1 MRRRCRG
8 KEEPWEEQ
16 DLGRERSLA
25 IWQPG
30 GWKISAAAR
39 QRAHLRVGDVPE
51 ATVVSRRKLVAAIPS
66 IAAPAEAEAAE
77 KVRDFRVPVG
87 APAGVGQGGE
97 LRLVGWG
104 AKNSG
109 LVASC
114 GRLAPTRRPR

>member
-39 QRAHLRVGDVPE
+39 QRAHLRVGD
-51 ATVVSRRKLVAAIPS
+51 AAGCARSDGRIKKDRQTVAAIAS

-77 KVRDFRVPVG
+77 KVRDFR
-87 APAGVGQGGE
+87 
-97 LRLVGWG
+97 W
-104 AKNSG
+104 
-109 LVASC
+109 
-114 GRLAPTRRPR
+114 TR

>member
-1 MRRRCRG
+1 MVVEVVAGRYGQRG
-8 KEEPWEEQ
+8 S
-16 DLGRERSLA
+16 GRGDRPPL
-25 IWQPG
+25 PFLTFLFPPT
-30 GWKISAAAR
+30 KIPPPH
-39 QRAHLRVGDVPE
+39 QL
-51 ATVVSRRKLVAAIPS
+51 KLYKFSFPHPCQYGPIPS